1 MWYRSA
7 TEQSPEKPDLQFF
20 TVSAP
25 VRFNNALQSYL
36 TNLQEFPDLI
46 DNQIKKYENLII
58 ALKNEQL
65 PTALKPYLS
74 FERDPIELAR
84 KFYTSI
90 TDDTKNKLIQKIQDK
105 IDVIKDPTKKIPL
118 NLGLGG
124 TREYLDAIGRRDL
137 LEKLDKGNRGS
148 LSKAKAYLYDVDDLA
163 GTKNINL
170 IVDSS
175 VARKAI
181 FNQDDINQISNLL
194 KDPNLDLVNN
204 YLKKYKLKIYIKD
217 NQKVIGSL

>member
-1 MWYRSA
+1 MWYRTA
-7 TEQSPEKPDLQFF
+7 QGNPERPDLLFF

-36 TNLQEFPDLI
+36 TNLEEFPDETI
-46 DNQIKKYENLII
+46 NQINKYEKLKI
-58 ALKNEQL
+58 ALEAKAL
-65 PTALKPYLS
+65 PTALRAYLTT
-74 FERDPIELAR
+74 ERDPSELAR
-84 KFYTSI
+84 KFYASI
-90 TDDTKNKLIQKIQDK
+90 SEETLNKLIQKIQDK

-148 LSKAKAYLYDVDDLA
+148 LSKAKAFLFDVDDLA

-175 VARKAI
+175 VVRKAI

-204 YLKKYKLKIYIKD
+204 YLKKYKLKIYMKD

>member
-7 TEQSPEKPDLQFF
+7 QENPERPELHFF

-25 VRFNNALQSYL
+25 IRFNNALRSYIK
-36 TNLQEFPDLI
+36 NLEEFPDFT
-46 DNQIKKYENLII
+46 DNQIKKYVDLRNSIV
-58 ALKNEQL
+58 LKEL
-65 PTALKPYLS
+65 PDSLKPFLRN
-74 FERDPIELAR
+74 ERNPQELAR
-84 KFYTSI
+84 KFYASI
-90 TDDTKNKLIQKIQDK
+90 SEDTLNKLSNELLDK
-105 IDVIKDPTKKIPL
+105 IKILKDPTKKIPL

-148 LSKAKAYLYDVDDLA
+148 LSKSKAYLYDVDDLA

-175 VARKAI
+175 VAKKAI

-194 KDPNLDLVNN
+194 KDANLDPVNN
-204 YLKKYKLKIYIKD
+204 YLKKYKLKIYMKD

>member
-7 TEQSPEKPDLQFF
+7 QENPERPELYFF

-36 TNLQEFPDLI
+36 TNLEQFPDYT
-46 DNQIKKYENLII
+46 DNQIKKYKN
-58 ALKNEQL
+58 LKNSLENKEL
-65 PTALKPYLS
+65 PAGLKPYLRN
-74 FERDPIELAR
+74 EVNLTELAR
-84 KFYTSI
+84 KFYASI
-90 TDDTKNKLIQKIQDK
+90 SEDTLSKLINKIQDK
-105 IDVIKDPTKKIPL
+105 IDIIKDPTKNIPF

-124 TREYLDAIGRRDL
+124 TREYLNTIGRRDL

-148 LSKAKAYLYDVDDLA
+148 LSKTQAYLYDVDDLA

-170 IVDSS
+170 IVDPS
-175 VARKAI
+175 VKRKAI
-181 FNQDDINQISNLL
+181 FNQDDIDQISKML
-194 KDPNLDLVNN
+194 KDSNLDPANN
-204 YLKKYKLKIYIKD
+204 YLKKYKLKIYMKD

>member
-7 TEQSPEKPDLQFF
+7 QQNPDLLFF

-36 TNLQEFPDLI
+36 TNLEEFPDLI
-46 DNQIKKYENLII
+46 DNQIKKYEKLII
-58 ALKNEQL
+58 ALKAEKL
-65 PTALKPYLS
+65 PESLKPYLAT
-74 FERDPIELAR
+74 ERDPAELAR
-84 KFYTSI
+84 KFYASI
-90 TDDTKNKLIQKIQDK
+90 TDDTKNKLIQKVQDK
-105 IDVIKDPTKKIPL
+105 IDIIKDPTKKIPL

-148 LSKAKAYLYDVDDLA
+148 LSKSKAYLYDVDDLVGA
-163 GTKNINL
+163 KNINL
-170 IVDSS
+170 VVDSS
-175 VARKAI
+175 VNRKAI

-194 KDPNLDLVNN
+194 KDANLDLVNN
-204 YLKKYKLKIYIKD
+204 YLKKYKLKVYMKD
-217 NQKVIGSL
+217 NQKVVGSL

>member
-1 MWYRSA
+1 MWYRTA
-7 TEQSPEKPDLQFF
+7 QERPDLFFF

-36 TNLQEFPDLI
+36 TNLEEFPDFT
-46 DNQIKKYENLII
+46 DNQIKKYENLIR
-58 ALKNEQL
+58 ALKAEEL
-65 PTALKPYLS
+65 PESLKPYLAT
-74 FERDPIELAR
+74 ERNPTELAR
-84 KFYTSI
+84 KFYVSI
-90 TDDTKNKLIQKIQDK
+90 TEDTKNKLIKKIQDK
-105 IDVIKDPTKKIPL
+105 IDIIKDPTKKIPL

-148 LSKAKAYLYDVDDLA
+148 LSKSKAYLYDVDDLA

-175 VARKAI
+175 VAKKTI

-194 KDPNLDLVNN
+194 KDANLDPVNN
-204 YLKKYKLKIYIKD
+204 YLKKYKLKIYMKD

>member
-1 MWYRSA
+1 MWYRTA
-7 TEQSPEKPDLQFF
+7 QGNPERPDLLFF

-36 TNLQEFPDLI
+36 TNLEEFPDETI
-46 DNQIKKYENLII
+46 NQINKYEKLKI
-58 ALKNEQL
+58 ALEAKAL
-65 PTALKPYLS
+65 PTALRAYLTT
-74 FERDPIELAR
+74 ERDPSELAR
-84 KFYTSI
+84 KFYASI
-90 TDDTKNKLIQKIQDK
+90 SEETLNKLIQKIQDK
-105 IDVIKDPTKKIPL
+105 IDAIKDPTKKIPL

-148 LSKAKAYLYDVDDLA
+148 LSKAKAFLFDVDDLA

-181 FNQDDINQISNLL
+181 FNQGDINQISNLL

-204 YLKKYKLKIYIKD
+204 YLKKYKLKIYMKD

>member
-7 TEQSPEKPDLQFF
+7 QENPERPEFHFF

-25 VRFNNALQSYL
+25 IRFNSALRSYIK
-36 TNLQEFPDLI
+36 NLEEYPDFT
-46 DNQIKKYENLII
+46 DNQIKKYTDLHNSLV
-58 ALKNEQL
+58 AKQL
-65 PTALKPYLS
+65 PAGLKPYLRN
-74 FERDPIELAR
+74 EADPQELAR
-84 KFYTSI
+84 KFYKSI
-90 TDDTKNKLIQKIQDK
+90 SEGTLSKLSEELLNKIKVL
-105 IDVIKDPTKKIPL
+105 KDPTKKIPF

-124 TREYLDAIGRRDL
+124 TREFIDAMGRRDL

-148 LSKAKAYLYDVDDLA
+148 LSKSKAYLYDVDDLA

-175 VARKAI
+175 VNRKAI
-181 FNQDDINQISNLL
+181 FSQDDINQISNLL
-194 KDPNLDLVNN
+194 KNSNLDPVNN
-204 YLKKYKLKIYIKD
+204 YLKKYKLKIYMKD

>member
-7 TEQSPEKPDLQFF
+7 QLNPDLLFF

-36 TNLQEFPDLI
+36 TNLEEFPDLI
-46 DNQIKKYENLII
+46 DNQIKKYEKLII
-58 ALKNEQL
+58 ALKAEKL
-65 PTALKPYLS
+65 PESLKPYLAT
-74 FERDPIELAR
+74 ERDPAELAR
-84 KFYTSI
+84 KFYASI
-90 TDDTKNKLIQKIQDK
+90 TDDTKNKLIQKVQDK
-105 IDVIKDPTKKIPL
+105 IDIIKDPTKKIPL

-148 LSKAKAYLYDVDDLA
+148 LSKSKAYLYDVDDLVGA
-163 GTKNINL
+163 KNINL
-170 IVDSS
+170 VVDSS
-175 VARKAI
+175 VNRKAI

-194 KDPNLDLVNN
+194 KDANLDLVNN
-204 YLKKYKLKIYIKD
+204 YLKKYKLKVYMKD
-217 NQKVIGSL
+217 NQKVVGSL